1 MRNAFDLSKKKEKT
15 KKLEKISQEKDFW
28 QDPEKA
34 KEIRIELNS
43 LKKEAEKINNFKKE
57 INDLKEIIELSEE
70 KEPLLKELVEKLQI
84 LEEKIGIEEK
94 KIFLTAKYDKNSAI
108 LTIIAGAGGR
118 DSQDWATL
126 LKRMYERYSQKKGFQ
141 VKTLAA
147 TYGEGGGPEGRIG
160 IKRVTLEIVGNFAYG
175 FLKKES
181 GVHRLVRISP
191 FSSKS
196 LRHTSFAFVEVL
208 PEMKKSETEKIKI
221 EPEFLKIDF
230 FKASGPGGQN
240 VNKRETAV
248 RIIHLPT
255 EVTVSC
261 QSERTQGRNRQLAM
275 KILISKLL
283 QLKEKEKKEKLSEIK
298 PKSVPIEWGNQIRSY
313 ILHPYKLVKDL
324 RTGVETVRV
333 DEVLAGSIDQF
344 IVQGLKND

>member
-1 MRNAFDLSKKKEKT
+1 LRNAFDLSKKKEKT

>member
-43 LKKEAEKINNFKKE
+43 FKKEAEKINNFKKE